1 MASVSVSHAIIFIA
15 SIVVA
20 ASVAGVLTSEV
31 DRVSQAID
39 AHGGDLSD
47 SIRTDI
53 EIINDAGSSNCCFDS
68 DTNNITLYV
77 KNTGSRTIPTDPD
90 LLDVFVN
97 GTYTG
102 DTAVSVVEGSDW
114 QPQAV
119 VELEI
124 HVPGGLSSGD
134 HRVKV
139 IVKGDEEVFEFR
151 T

>member
-1 MASVSVSHAIIFIA
+1 MASVSISHAIVFIA
-15 SIVVA
+15 SIVIA
-20 ASVAGVLTSEV
+20 ASVAGVLTTEV
-31 DRVSQAID
+31 ERVSQSID
-39 AHGGDLSD
+39 EHGGDLSE

-68 DTNNITLYV
+68 GTNNITLFV
-77 KNTGSRTIPTDPD
+77 KNTGSLDLPTDPD
-90 LLDVFVN
+90 QIDVFVN
-97 GTYTG
+97 GAYTSDLG
-102 DTAVSVVEGSDW
+102 VTVVEGEDW
-114 QPQAV
+114 QPESV